1 MPLGFTSQSAS
12 KFSKEYGHGGNDS
25 KATCAGGSGM
35 YFEQKESR
43 VQWARIAGL
52 DLQLPP
58 VKFQA

>member
-1 MPLGFTSQSAS
+1 MVMAETAVSQPVRA
-12 KFSKEYGHGGNDS
+12 DLR
-25 KATCAGGSGM
+25 M

-58 VKFQA
+58 VKFQL